1 MTARNRRRCFRMSK
15 IKDTVD
21 FIHSSDLDEF
31 EQFCRRMWLDYCDEH
46 GSVFGGISLSYEEYT
61 REYSDY
67 LMERYGTGKK

>member
-1 MTARNRRRCFRMSK
+1 MNK

>member
-1 MTARNRRRCFRMSK
+1 MSK

>member
-1 MTARNRRRCFRMSK
+1 MSK
-15 IKDTVD
+15 IKDTED
-21 FIHSSDLDEF
+21 IIHSSDLDEF

>member
-1 MTARNRRRCFRMSK
+1 MSK

-61 REYSDY
+61 REYSEY

>member
-1 MTARNRRRCFRMSK
+1 MNK
-15 IKDTVD
+15 IKETVD

-61 REYSDY
+61 SEYSKF
-67 LMERYGTGKK
+67 LMERYGTSKK